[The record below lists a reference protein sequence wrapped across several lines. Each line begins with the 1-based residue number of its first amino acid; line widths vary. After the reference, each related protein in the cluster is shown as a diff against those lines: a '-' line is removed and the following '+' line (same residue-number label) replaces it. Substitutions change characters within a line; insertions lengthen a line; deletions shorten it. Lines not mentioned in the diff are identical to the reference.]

1 MTRLQKQTGSL
12 RDIQRDLKELNELR
26 GTSIV
31 FFLIKV
37 KALPTD
43 LCMTGLG
50 MADSSRDA
58 DLYNEILVEL
68 VGVRER
74 AQELTKSVLLS
85 EPADVCS
92 AYIDVKAGSGGTEAC
107 DWAGILSRMYT
118 RWAQSHGYTG
128 ECVPVFS

>member
-31 FFLIKV
+31 FFLIKD

-58 DLYNEILVEL
+58 DLYNEILTEL

-74 AQELTKSVLLS
+74 GQELTSTNMCDARVDDAIDASRAGIVDAATKST
-85 EPADVCS
+85 C
-92 AYIDVKAGSGGTEAC
+92 TEAVR
-107 DWAGILSRMYT
+107 SR
-118 RWAQSHGYTG
+118 RH
-128 ECVPVFS
+128 PRVFA